1 MDFDLYM
8 LEFVLNFVKLYLF
21 IIDEICVE
29 FLIQVFYD
37 EINND
42 LFNEFILYF
51 INFIIELK
59 FSVNMQKF
67 KFIQIID
74 NELRVQLNL
83 FN

>member
-21 IIDEICVE
+21 IIDETCVE
-29 FLIQVFYD
+29 FLTLVFYD

-51 INFIIELK
+51 INFITELK
-59 FSVNMQKF
+59 FSVNM
-67 KFIQIID
+67 
-74 NELRVQLNL
+74 
-83 FN
+83 